1 MHRVRILHTLL
12 SIGTLERRGRYFS
25 SKTFVSEHY
34 SPDAEDMKKV
44 ISAMDSDT
52 RLQNDGVLSVK
63 ICRLCTKGNKDD
75 MGNLWKL
82 LIRKDGSFH
91 CYRCTQG
98 LNTTSRHHM
107 ILSRAFLPCHSILVY
122 KTFPIISINRKFTSW
137 IIESL
142 GGNWIDLKKRTLG
155 TGGHVQLLYAK
166 DSFEEGT
173 SSSFAKAKIL
183 APVVIPTTLALFG
196 HVPESVNGQNAFKV
210 LEFLN
215 GVRGLNNGVLLRYG
229 VNMAVEKFL
238 SDNGQWEDQLCVTF
252 PWIMSKE
259 KETIPGGKASE
270 GETVMKTVRVKYRL
284 A

>member
-1 MHRVRILHTLL
+1 MHSVHCEETQKCCTTCSCCTISKSRCKMHRVRILHTLL

-122 KTFPIISINRKFTSW
+122 KTFPIISINMKFTS
-137 IIESL
+137 
-142 GGNWIDLKKRTLG
+142 
-155 TGGHVQLLYAK
+155 
-166 DSFEEGT
+166 
-173 SSSFAKAKIL
+173 
-183 APVVIPTTLALFG
+183 
-196 HVPESVNGQNAFKV
+196 
-210 LEFLN
+210 
-215 GVRGLNNGVLLRYG
+215 
-229 VNMAVEKFL
+229 
-238 SDNGQWEDQLCVTF
+238 
-252 PWIMSKE
+252 
-259 KETIPGGKASE
+259 
-270 GETVMKTVRVKYRL
+270 
-284 A
+284 